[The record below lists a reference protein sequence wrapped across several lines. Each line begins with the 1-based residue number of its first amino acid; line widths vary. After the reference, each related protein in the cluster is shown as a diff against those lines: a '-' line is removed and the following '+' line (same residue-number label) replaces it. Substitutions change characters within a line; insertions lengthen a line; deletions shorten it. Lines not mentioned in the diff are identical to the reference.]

1 MSTSPQSS
9 AVRGTAEI
17 LDRPR
22 RRSFTAAYKRQIL
35 AEYDAAPDGRKGSIL
50 RREGLYSSHL
60 IEWRRAL
67 NAGNLAGAAQARS
80 EAARARSA
88 ADTLELARLRRAN
101 KRLTV
106 ELDKTRDALVIM
118 GKVHA
123 LLATASESAD

>member
-1 MSTSPQSS
+1 MSSTSTQSS
-9 AVRGTAEI
+9 GRSELI
-17 LDRPR
+17 DRPR
-22 RRSFTAAYKRQIL
+22 RRSFTAAYKRQIV

-67 NAGNLAGAAQARS
+67 GAGTLAGAAIARS

-88 ADTLELARLRRAN
+88 ADTAELARLRRAN
-101 KRLTV
+101 KRLST

>member
-1 MSTSPQSS
+1 MSTSTQSS
-9 AVRGTAEI
+9 GQSAE
-17 LDRPR
+17 RPS
-22 RRSFTAAYKRQIL
+22 RRSFTAAYKRQIVT
-35 AEYDAAPDGRKGSIL
+35 EYDAAPPGRKGSIL

-60 IEWRRAL
+60 IEWRKAL

-88 ADTLELARLRRAN
+88 ADAAELARLRRAN
-101 KRLTV
+101 KRLTT

-123 LLATASESAD
+123 LLASASESAD

>member
-1 MSTSPQSS
+1 MSTSTKSS
-9 AVRGTAEI
+9 SGPVE
-17 LDRPR
+17 RPT
-22 RRSFTAAYKRQIL
+22 RRSFTAAYKRQIVI
-35 AEYDAAPDGRKGSIL
+35 EYDAAPAGRKGSIL

-67 NAGNLAGAAQARS
+67 NAGNLAGAAQART

-88 ADTLELARLRRAN
+88 ADAAELARLRRAN
-101 KRLTV
+101 KRLSA
-106 ELDKTRDALVIM
+106 ELDKTRDALVVM

>member
-9 AVRGTAEI
+9 VQGTAEPN
-17 LDRPR
+17 DRPR
-22 RRSFTAAYKRQIL
+22 RRSFTAAYKRQIV

-60 IEWRRAL
+60 IEWRRAI
-67 NAGNLAGAAQARS
+67 NAGTLAGAALARS
-80 EAARARSA
+80 EAVRARSA
-88 ADTLELARLRRAN
+88 ADAAELARLRRAN
-101 KRLTV
+101 KRLTA
-106 ELDKTRDALVIM
+106 ELDRTRDALVVM

>member
-1 MSTSPQSS
+1 MSTSTESS
-9 AVRGTAEI
+9 GGAEPAE
-17 LDRPR
+17 RPR
-22 RRSFTAAYKRQIL
+22 RRSFTAAYKRQIV
-35 AEYDAAPDGRKGSIL
+35 AEYDAAPEGSKGSIL

-80 EAARARSA
+80 EAVRARSA
-88 ADTLELARLRRAN
+88 ADAAELARLRRAN
-101 KRLTV
+101 KRLTA